1 MNIKKDK
8 LQVPHA
14 FTYMNQQFD
23 YIEKR
28 IIYNMLCRMNSGI
41 NVQPELFSK
50 NITFTFNWKDL
61 NTDFKGIVIACKRL
75 MNRKMPIAFDIEKE
89 IYREI
94 NPFEDCDI
102 EKGVVKL
109 KVTASAVPFFLE
121 IGKGYSTLE
130 LKAALSLRSKYSQ
143 RFYELLTSR
152 IRKEANGSLRRVN
165 DWPFVS
171 IEELKGLL
179 GIDFNQLK
187 GKNHFEDR
195 VLKVAQAEIKANTDI
210 DFEYVFD
217 KDTKI
222 GKLFTSVSFKIYPR
236 QNGAEWEELRMEISD
251 DVAQASHKDK
261 FTHAIMLLSIKY
273 SFTEPQKAIILNNQK
288 AIDTLC
294 RVHNEI
300 DTGLRVIKKTPQDY
314 MFSCLKEFLFS

>member
-14 FTYMNQQFD
+14 FTYIQHQFD
-23 YIEKR
+23 IIEKR

-61 NTDFKGIVIACKRL
+61 NTDFKGIVTACNRL
-75 MNRKMPIAFDIEKE
+75 MSRKMPIHFDIKEE

-94 NPFEDCDI
+94 NPFADCII
-102 EKGVVKL
+102 EKGIVKL
-109 KVTASAVPFFLE
+109 KVTDSAVPFFLE
-121 IGKGYSTLE
+121 IGKGYSTLG

-143 RFYELLTSR
+143 RFYELLTGK
-152 IRKEANGSLRRVN
+152 IRKEKNGNVRRVN
-165 DWPFVS
+165 DWPQVS
-171 IEELKGLL
+171 TDELKSLL

-187 GKNHFEDR
+187 QKTQFEDR
-195 VLKVAQAEIKANTDI
+195 VLKVAQAELKSQTDI
-210 DFEYVFD
+210 DFEYEFD
-217 KDTKI
+217 EDTKI
-222 GKLFTSVSFKIYPR
+222 GKQYTSVSFKIYPR

-261 FTHAIMLLSIKY
+261 FAHAIMLLSVRYK
-273 SFTEPQKAIILNNQK
+273 FTEAQKAIILHNQK

-294 RVHNEI
+294 RVDNEI
-300 DTGLRVIKKTPQDY
+300 EAGLRIVKTTPQDY
-314 MFSCLKEFLFS
+314 MYGCLKEYLLS